1 MRYIGYI
8 NIKSV
13 LEVGIEAN
21 SKEEAKKALELY
33 FSGHDWDEY
42 DAEINSAEVDS
53 VIYPPEDVSEHD
65 WKYTDDKINA
75 SDYLEE
81 EEEETNE

>member
-21 SKEEAKKALELY
+21 SEEEAVNALDAYL
-33 FSGHDWDEY
+33 SSHDWDEF
-42 DAEINSAEVDS
+42 DAEVDYAEVDR
-53 VIYPPEDVSEHD
+53 VILPPEEVGDYD
-65 WKYTDDKINA
+65 WKYANAKINA
-75 SDYLEE
+75 SDYIKEVE
-81 EEEETNE
+81 

>member
-21 SKEEAKKALELY
+21 SEEEAMNALEAY
-33 FSGHDWDEY
+33 HSSHDWDEF
-42 DAEINSAEVDS
+42 DADITDTEVDS
-53 VIYPPEDVSEHD
+53 AMYTPEEISDHD
-65 WKYTDDKINA
+65 WKYTNDKINA

-81 EEEETNE
+81 E

>member
-13 LEVGIEAN
+13 LEIGIEAN
-21 SKEEAKKALELY
+21 SKEEARKALGLY
-33 FSGHDWDEY
+33 FSGHDWDED

-65 WKYTDDKINA
+65 WKYVNDKIKA

-81 EEEETNE
+81 E